1 MMNEAIISEPSSR
14 LVYIVDDDLDVRIAL
29 EALLQ
34 SVGLQVMTFSSAE
47 EFLAQALPSTRAC
60 LVLDVRLTGQSGIGL
75 QNHLSRIDSK
85 LPIIF
90 ISGHGDIPMAVRAIK
105 AGAAEFL
112 TKPLRP
118 QELIDAI
125 HAAFAKYDER
135 LLADQALA
143 SAKGL
148 FDCLTQ
154 REKDVMSLV
163 VAGYGNKETANILG
177 ISEPTV
183 KAHRG
188 QVMKKMAAESLP
200 DLVRLAQE
208 LEMPSPNNP

>member
-1 MMNEAIISEPSSR
+1 MNAEMLLSEHR
-14 LVYIVDDDLDVRIAL
+14 DNLVYIVDDDVDVRIAL

-34 SVGLQVMTFSSAE
+34 SVGFQVMTFPSSE
-47 EFLAQALPSTRAC
+47 EFLARVPVSARAC
-60 LVLDVRLTGQSGIGL
+60 LVLDVRLTGQSGIAL
-75 QNHLSRIDSK
+75 QNHLMRLDAR

-105 AGAAEFL
+105 AGATEFL

-125 HAAFAKYDER
+125 HVAFEKYDER
-135 LLADQALA
+135 SLVDRALA
-143 SAKGL
+143 SAKARFDGL
-148 FDCLTQ
+148 TA
-154 REKDVMSLV
+154 REKDVMALV
-163 VAGYGNKETANILG
+163 TAGYGNKETANILG

-188 QVMKKMAAESLP
+188 QVMKKMDAESLP

-208 LEMPSPNNP
+208 LELPIKDR